1 MTRFIVRSVLAL
13 AACTLAAAPAL
24 AYPSIRTSQ
33 PGSAIIIYAA
43 NSEDRAYNCTIT
55 YDWAYDSFGETKTG
69 HEEFQVGIGAK
80 TGDTQIHRF
89 QGSYVNLRI
98 TGGPS
103 MNCNPA

>member
-1 MTRFIVRSVLAL
+1 MTKFFVRSALAL
-13 AACTLAAAPAL
+13 AAFTAAASPAL
-24 AYPSIRTSQ
+24 AYPSLRNSQ

-55 YDWAYDSFGETKTG
+55 YDWAYDSFGEVKTG
-69 HEEFQVGIGAK
+69 HEEFQVNIGAK
-80 TGDTQIHRF
+80 IGDTQIHRF
-89 QGSYVNLRI
+89 EGSYVNLRI